1 MIKVH
6 HLFYSY
12 DDQNMP
18 VLKNIH
24 MEIHEGEHV
33 ALIGPNGCGKTTLI
47 KHLNALFSPGGG
59 AVVVD
64 GMDTRDHKNLKEIRC
79 RVGMVFQ
86 NPDNQIVI
94 SPAISSLDEEFS
106 TRYCTISSRSLIGC

>member
-1 MIKVH
+1 MIKVN

-12 DDQNMP
+12 DDQSMP

-47 KHLNALFSPGGG
+47 KHLNALFSPGEGLLSLTEWIPG
-59 AVVVD
+59 
-64 GMDTRDHKNLKEIRC
+64 TTKNLKEIRC
-79 RVGMVFQ
+79 RVGWFFRT
-86 NPDNQIVI
+86 PII
-94 SPAISSLDEEFS
+94 RLSA
-106 TRYCTISSRSLIGC
+106 